1 MNGLPARS
9 LLILA
14 LGGTF
19 AIAANM
25 LMLVM
30 IGQINRK
37 LPESEQISYISW
49 GILKVLRY
57 HRQFYPKSWLS
68 SLSLAS
74 GALMIAS
81 CVTLAWSLGL
91 LRWGR

>member
-1 MNGLPARS
+1 MNGISVRS

-14 LGGTF
+14 IGATM

-25 LMLVM
+25 LTLVM

-37 LPESEQISYISW
+37 LPESEQISYIFW
-49 GILKVLRY
+49 GIGKVLRY
-57 HRQFYPKSWLS
+57 HRQYYPRSWLPY
-68 SLSLAS
+68 LSLAC

-81 CVTLAWSLGL
+81 CAILAWSLGL

>member
-1 MNGLPARS
+1 MNGISVSS

-14 LGGTF
+14 IGGTM

-25 LMLVM
+25 LTLVM

-37 LPESEQISYISW
+37 LPESEQISYIFW
-49 GILKVLRY
+49 GIGKVFRH
-57 HRQFYPKSWLS
+57 HRRFYPRSWLVY
-68 SLSLAS
+68 LSLACDI
-74 GALMIAS
+74 LMIAS
-81 CVTLAWSLGL
+81 FVTLAWSLGL